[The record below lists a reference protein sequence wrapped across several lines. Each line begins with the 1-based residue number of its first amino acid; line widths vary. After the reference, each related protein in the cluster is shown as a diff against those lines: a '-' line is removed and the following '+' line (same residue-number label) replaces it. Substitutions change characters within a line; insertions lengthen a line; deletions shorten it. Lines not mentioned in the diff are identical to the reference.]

1 MLTKIATD
9 IFSFSKAILLKCNN
23 QKAEGYVDSGMK
35 IVIAVVIGALLLSF
49 LYWLIGDLI
58 VPIQTSQINHLFSY
72 SG

>member
-1 MLTKIATD
+1 MLRKIAESINTL
-9 IFSFSKAILLKCNN
+9 SKSIALKIDN
-23 QKAEGYVDSGMK
+23 QKAEGYIDSGVK
-35 IVIAVVIGALLLSF
+35 IVIAVVIGALRLSF